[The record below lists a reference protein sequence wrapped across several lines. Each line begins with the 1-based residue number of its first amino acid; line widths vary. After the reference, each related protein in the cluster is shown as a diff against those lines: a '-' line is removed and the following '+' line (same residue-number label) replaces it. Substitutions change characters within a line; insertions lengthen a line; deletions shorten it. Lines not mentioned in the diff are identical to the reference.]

1 AGGRCGPARTKESS
15 CAVPLDT
22 LSDVFGSPRLAAGAL
37 RSRTCKSP
45 PCGCWAGSCARRRLL
60 DAQRD
65 LLRALRRDVLLE
77 ALRGRVLRPD
87 GVLALLELRE
97 LHRELAL
104 VGLLERVRLGLLA
117 VGHLD
122 LARGAARDA
131 RLDGDRHAGPLGPLD
146 RLLLEL
152 GLDGRGVLLD
162 LDLGGRDLAARETGL
177 LRGHAH
183 REALAEVLLGDLVGL

>member
-1 AGGRCGPARTKESS
+1 EPTGSKASS
-15 CAVPLDT
+15 WAAPRVT
-22 LSDVFGSPRLAAGAL
+22 RRNGFGSPRLAAGAL
-37 RSRTCKSP
+37 GSRTCKSP
-45 PCGCWAGSCARRRLL
+45 PCGCWAGSCARRRLR

-65 LLRALRRDVLLE
+65 LLRALRRDVFLE

-117 VGHLD
+117 VADLD

-131 RLDGDRHAGPLGPLD
+131 SLDGDRHAGPLGPLD
-146 RLLLEL
+146 GLLLER
-152 GLDGRGVLLD
+152 GLDG
-162 LDLGGRDLAARETGL
+162 GR
-177 LRGHAH
+177 
-183 REALAEVLLGDLVGL
+183 

>member
-87 GVLALLELRE
+87 GVLALRELRE

-117 VGHLD
+117 VGDLD
-122 LARGAARDA
+122 LARGLLGHPGVDR
-131 RLDGDRHAGPLGPLD
+131 DRHASPLGALD
-146 RLLLEL
+146 GLLLER
-152 GLDGRGVLLD
+152 GLDLGGVLLD
-162 LDLGGRDLAARETGL
+162 LDRRALDLA
-177 LRGHAH
+177 LR
-183 REALAEVLLGDLVGL
+183 